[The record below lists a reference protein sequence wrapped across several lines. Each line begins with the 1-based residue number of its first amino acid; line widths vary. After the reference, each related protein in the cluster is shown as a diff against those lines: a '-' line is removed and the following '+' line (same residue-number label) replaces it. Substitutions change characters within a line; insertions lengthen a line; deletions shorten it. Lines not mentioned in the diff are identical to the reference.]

1 MRFEGANSS
10 FGGVATV
17 GMWWNKLVCCVS
29 FRFDCVLVGGASF
42 VVEDL

>member
-17 GMWWNKLVCCVS
+17 GIWWNKLVCCVP
-29 FRFDCVLVGGASF
+29 FRSDFILVGRASF
-42 VVEDL
+42 IVEDL